1 MFDERQYDR
10 NMIQNLLED
19 LQTSQNPI
27 ETLRKYETLTGT
39 SVSLS
44 LLFEMIDLNS
54 PPEVPQLPSFL
65 KEIQT
70 ACEIL
75 LKKNATNLTSA
86 SKLQVLPSIQTT
98 FLSDTHSKTNPLGLC
113 ESSMNTILS
122 EDSTQLSI
130 FNSPLSRSKS
140 AFISL
145 KKISSK
151 VYEIVRKRPTI
162 DPISIANQLVKEV
175 GETETN
181 IQKNIKRRA
190 YDAIN
195 VMLAS
200 GIVQKDGKNLHTPK
214 NNAND
219 ALYEKRVKLRN
230 LIDTFSA
237 YKNLTWRNSES
248 FNRKEMIKLPALV
261 YSLTGAFT
269 YSVNTTT
276 KGCLMTVKSARELKS
291 ITEIDILKAIEF
303 KKKSKVVPQ
312 EVYNLIR

>member
-1 MFDERQYDR
+1 MFDEREYDR

-19 LQTSQNPI
+19 LQASQNPI
-27 ETLRKYETLTGT
+27 ETLRKYEALTGT
-39 SVSLS
+39 SISLS
-44 LLFEMIDLNS
+44 SLFELIDLNS
-54 PPEVPQLPSFL
+54 PPEAPQLPSFL

-75 LKKNATNLTSA
+75 LKKNATDLTSA
-86 SKLQVLPSIQTT
+86 SKPQVLPSA
-98 FLSDTHSKTNPLGLC
+98 FLIDTHSKTNPLGLC
-113 ESSMNTILS
+113 ESSMNIILS

-130 FNSPLSRSKS
+130 FNSPLSRSKN

-145 KKISSK
+145 KRISSK
-151 VYEIVRKRPTI
+151 VYEIVRKRSTI
-162 DPISIANQLVKEV
+162 DPVSVANQLVKEV

-200 GIVQKDGKNLHTPK
+200 GVVQKDGRNLYTIK

-219 ALYEKRVKLRN
+219 ALSEKRSKLRN
-230 LIDTFSA
+230 LIETFSA

-269 YSVNTTT
+269 YSVQTTT
-276 KGCLMTVKSARELKS
+276 EGCLMTVQSTRELRS
-291 ITEIDILKAIEF
+291 IAEIDILKTIGF